1 MRLGVGLR
9 PIMFFTL
16 LCWHRSKYLAEVLSQ
31 RTIFGLRPCRQL
43 VPLSTGRT
51 IVTVTLLYL
60 LAVNINTHRTMSVS
74 FIGSSLTTPKLA
86 TGFGSNTQPNQ
97 PNQTSLFGAA
107 KPFGGT
113 STSGGGLF
121 GNSTA
126 TAGSST
132 GFGGFGANNTTA
144 NTSSPFGGA
153 STGGGLFGSTA
164 SKPAFGTG
172 GSSGGLFGAG
182 GFGTTN
188 AQPTG
193 AFGAPASTA
202 LSSVNPQTDGTGST
216 PFQPFTEK
224 ESGSAQ
230 TNHFQSISFMQPYQ
244 KFSFEVGSLSRACTV
259 RSLLMLVFRN

>member
-1 MRLGVGLR
+1 
-9 PIMFFTL
+9 
-16 LCWHRSKYLAEVLSQ
+16 
-31 RTIFGLRPCRQL
+31 
-43 VPLSTGRT
+43 
-51 IVTVTLLYL
+51 
-60 LAVNINTHRTMSVS
+60 MSVS
-74 FIGSSLTTPKLA
+74 LIGSSLTSSKST
-86 TGFGSNTQPNQ
+86 TGFGSNAQQPNQ
-97 PNQTSLFGAA
+97 SSQSSLFGAA

-121 GNSTA
+121 GNTTA
-126 TAGSST
+126 TAGTST
-132 GFGGFGANNTTA
+132 RFGGFGATNTAA
-144 NTSSPFGGA
+144 NTSSPFGGG
-153 STGGGLFGSTA
+153 TGGGLFGNTA

-172 GSSGGLFGAG
+172 GPSGGLFGAG

-188 AQPTG
+188 TQPTG

-244 KFSFEVGSLSRACTV
+244 KFSFEVSSP
-259 RSLLMLVFRN
+259 S

>member
-1 MRLGVGLR
+1 M
-9 PIMFFTL
+9 
-16 LCWHRSKYLAEVLSQ
+16 
-31 RTIFGLRPCRQL
+31 
-43 VPLSTGRT
+43 STS
-51 IVTVTLLYL
+51 L
-60 LAVNINTHRTMSVS
+60 
-74 FIGSSLTTPKLA
+74 IGSSLTSPKSP
-86 TGFGSNTQPNQ
+86 TGFGSNTQQPNQ
-97 PNQTSLFGAA
+97 SQQTSLFGAA

-113 STSGGGLF
+113 TSSGGLF

-126 TAGSST
+126 TAGPST
-132 GFGGFGANNTTA
+132 GFGGFGATNTTA

-153 STGGGLFGSTA
+153 TTGGALFGSTA

-244 KFSFEVGSLSRACTV
+244 KFSFEVRSPFYVYTSLHS
-259 RSLLMLVFRN
+259 

>member
-1 MRLGVGLR
+1 M
-9 PIMFFTL
+9 
-16 LCWHRSKYLAEVLSQ
+16 SVLS
-31 RTIFGLRPCRQL
+31 
-43 VPLSTGRT
+43 
-51 IVTVTLLYL
+51 
-60 LAVNINTHRTMSVS
+60 
-74 FIGSSLTTPKLA
+74 IGSSLTSRKPG
-86 TGFGSNTQPNQ
+86 TGFGSTTQPNQ
-97 PNQTSLFGAA
+97 PNQPSLFGAA
-107 KPFGGT
+107 KPFGGGT

-126 TAGSST
+126 TTGSSA
-132 GFGGFGANNTTA
+132 GFGGFGGSNPTA

-153 STGGGLFGSTA
+153 TTGGGLFGSTA

-188 AQPTG
+188 SQPTG

-202 LSSVNPQTDGTGST
+202 LSSVNSQTDGTGST

-230 TNHFQSISFMQPYQ
+230 TNHFQSICFMQPYS
-244 KFSFEVGSLSRACTV
+244 KFSFEVSNPSQAYIDCTLLISTSR
-259 RSLLMLVFRN
+259 N

>member
-1 MRLGVGLR
+1 M
-9 PIMFFTL
+9 
-16 LCWHRSKYLAEVLSQ
+16 SLS
-31 RTIFGLRPCRQL
+31 L
-43 VPLSTGRT
+43 
-51 IVTVTLLYL
+51 
-60 LAVNINTHRTMSVS
+60 
-74 FIGSSLTTPKLA
+74 IGSSLTSPISP

-97 PNQTSLFGAA
+97 TNQSSLFGAA

-126 TAGSST
+126 TAGASP
-132 GFGGFGANNTTA
+132 GFGGFGANNNAA
-144 NTSSPFGGA
+144 NTSSPFGGG

-172 GSSGGLFGAG
+172 ASSGGLFGAG

-230 TNHFQSISFMQPYQ
+230 TNTFQSISFMQPYQ
-244 KFSFEVGSLSRACTV
+244 KFSFEVGSPFPAYIV
-259 RSLLMLVFRN
+259 RSVLMLWFRN